1 MESALMGH
9 PEDAMPFCV
18 KRYSI
23 QEGGGRVIYERA
35 DNHQTRN
42 TVVFEQPVTTDRL
55 VINLCEVNGA
65 TPPALFEVR
74 CY

>member
-1 MESALMGH
+1 MGH

-23 QEGGGRVIYERA
+23 QDGCGRTLHENP

-42 TVVFEQPVTTDRL
+42 SIVFEQPVTTDRL
-55 VINLCEVNGA
+55 VINLCEVNGE
-65 TPPALFEVR
+65 TPASLFEVR
-74 CY
+74 CYS